1 MSRPIEFPDLKSI
14 EDINK
19 YLVDW
24 MKWFSDGILLAC
36 LITHLTVR
44 IYCHLINKLKAQRE
58 STWPIPGPEVLT
70 VDQLAI
76 NWRAVDT
83 LKFFDEKEAFLYGLL
98 SATKCPIVAKNALA
112 VKRAF
117 ESSRDDR

>member
-1 MSRPIEFPDLKSI
+1 
-14 EDINK
+14 
-19 YLVDW
+19 
-24 MKWFSDGILLAC
+24 MKWFSGILLAC
-36 LITHLTVR
+36 LITHIHLTIS
-44 IYCHLINKLKAQRE
+44 IYCHLMNKLKAQRE
-58 STWPIPGPEVLT
+58 GTWPIPGPEVLT
-70 VDQLAI
+70 VNQLDR
-76 NWRAVDT
+76 WRSRSK

>member
-1 MSRPIEFPDLKSI
+1 MEAECSEVTSHGRHPLALSPDAFARGCL
-14 EDINK
+14 
-19 YLVDW
+19 
-24 MKWFSDGILLAC
+24 FTC

>member
-1 MSRPIEFPDLKSI
+1 MFRYSGLQIMSRPIEFPDLKSI

-44 IYCHLINKLKAQRE
+44 IYCHLINKLKA
-58 STWPIPGPEVLT
+58 
-70 VDQLAI
+70 
-76 NWRAVDT
+76 
-83 LKFFDEKEAFLYGLL
+83 
-98 SATKCPIVAKNALA
+98 
-112 VKRAF
+112 
-117 ESSRDDR
+117 

>member
-19 YLVDW
+19 YLVDGI
-24 MKWFSDGILLAC
+24 KWFSDGILLAC

-70 VDQLAI
+70 VDQLASY
-76 NWRAVDT
+76 WRAVGT
-83 LKFFDEKEAFLYGLL
+83 LKFSDNREAFYII
-98 SATKCPIVAKNALA
+98 CYQ
-112 VKRAF
+112 R
-117 ESSRDDR
+117 